1 MYYRKL
7 HAFALQRSMKTIHIK
22 RVYDDKSQDDGYRV
36 FIDRLWPRGVSKDE
50 AHFDEWL
57 KELAPSTELRKWFDH
72 VPERYDE
79 FRKRYKNELQ
89 DHKEELDKLRN
100 KAKFEKITLLFAAK
114 DTERNNAVVVK
125 EVLEKG

>member
-1 MYYRKL
+1 
-7 HAFALQRSMKTIHIK
+7 MKSINIK
-22 RVYDDKSQDDGYRV
+22 RVYDDKSKDDGYRV

-100 KAKFEKITLLFAAK
+100 KAKSEKITLLFAAK

>member
-1 MYYRKL
+1 
-7 HAFALQRSMKTIHIK
+7 MKTINIK
-22 RVYDDKSQDDGYRV
+22 RVYDDKSKDDGYRV

-100 KAKFEKITLLFAAK
+100 KAKSEKITLLYAAK
-114 DTERNNAVVVK
+114 DTENNNAIVLK
-125 EVLEKG
+125 EILEQK